1 MSKIAIKYRCQHISC
16 RKPSCYEGSLF
27 LNKDRYALLVQDV
40 ERNSIRSPSGYCSLG
55 TPQKFEIL
63 SLVETPDAK
72 ASPEEV
78 LKLLKSKLAETM
90 SIKEKIEQQIGDSQR
105 IVEQANKN
113 ILELNQRIVELSS
126 KIEKKD

>member
-1 MSKIAIKYRCQHISC
+1 MSKIAVKYRCQHISC
-16 RKPSCYEGSLF
+16 RKPSCYEGSLT
-27 LNKDRYALLVQDV
+27 LNKDRYDLLIQDV

-72 ASPEEV
+72 ASPEDV
-78 LKLLKSKLAETM
+78 LKILRSKLAETE
-90 SIKEKIEQQIGDSQR
+90 SIKSKIEQQIDSLQKTK
-105 IVEQANKN
+105 EQADKN

>member
-16 RKPSCYEGSLF
+16 RKPSCYEGSLT
-27 LNKDRYALLVQDV
+27 LNKDRYDLLVQDV

-63 SLVETPDAK
+63 SLIETPDAK

-78 LKLLKSKLAETM
+78 LKLLKSKLIETEN
-90 SIKEKIEQQIGDSQR
+90 IKGKMEQQRESLQKTIEQAD
-105 IVEQANKN
+105 KN